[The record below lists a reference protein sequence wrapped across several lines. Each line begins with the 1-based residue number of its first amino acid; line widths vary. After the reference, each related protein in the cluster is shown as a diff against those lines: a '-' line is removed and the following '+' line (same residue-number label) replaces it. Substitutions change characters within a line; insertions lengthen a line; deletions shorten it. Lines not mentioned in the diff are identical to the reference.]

1 MDIDEIGVDLILL
14 TARPNGTLPH
24 SEKLSFGL
32 SGSEL
37 VRLVAARRV
46 DIVKGRIVVLDMAPT
61 GDPLLDEALVSMASG
76 RREPTAKAWVARR
89 RTGHV
94 RSYQDRLANDGV
106 IRAER
111 YKFLG
116 FLPAVRWEITDTAR
130 AAQARSRL
138 EAVAASTGPVQP
150 AQAALAGLAT
160 AIDAARPVFPG
171 QSGRAARKRLKQ
183 AARGDFAAAGASR
196 AAAGAN
202 ARDEAYREAISDS
215 LTSAIDSVIHAAVH
229 AATEATH
236 HAAHSS
242 AHSGHSGH
250 SGGGGGGGGGHH

>member
-1 MDIDEIGVDLILL
+1 MGAMDMDELGVDLILL
-14 TARPNGTLPH
+14 TARPSGTLPER
-24 SEKLSFGL
+24 EKLCFGL

-46 DIVKGRIVVLDMAPT
+46 DIVKGRIVVLDMAAT
-61 GDPLLDEALVSMASG
+61 GDPLLDQALGSMTAG
-76 RREPTAKAWVARR
+76 RRGLTAKDWVARR

-94 RSYQDRLANDGV
+94 RAYQAQLAADG
-106 IRAER
+106 IIHGDR

-116 FLPAVRWEITDTAR
+116 FIPAVRWKLADTAR

-160 AIDAARPVFPG
+160 AIGAAHTVFPG
-171 QSGRAARKRLKQ
+171 RSGRAARKRLQQ

-196 AAAGAN
+196 AAAGAY
-202 ARDEAYREAISDS
+202 ARDEAYREAMNDALS
-215 LTSAIDSVIHAAVH
+215 SAIDSVIHAAVH
-229 AATEATH
+229 AVTEATD
-236 HAAHSS
+236 HAAHG
-242 AHSGHSGH
+242 SGHSGH
-250 SGGGGGGGGGHH
+250 GGGGGGHH

>member
-1 MDIDEIGVDLILL
+1 MDMDELGADLILL
-14 TARPNGTLPH
+14 AARPSGTLPY
-24 SEKLSFGL
+24 SDKLPFGL

-46 DIVKGRIVVLDMAPT
+46 DIAKGRITVRDLAPT
-61 GDPLLDEALVSMASG
+61 GDPLLDQALASMAGG
-76 RREPTAKAWVARR
+76 RHGATAKAWVAHR

-94 RSYQDRLANDGV
+94 QGYRARLTADGV
-106 IRAER
+106 IRADR

-116 FLPAVRWEITDTAR
+116 FIPAVRWKVTDTAR

-160 AIDAARPVFPG
+160 AIGAARLVFPG
-171 QSGRAARKRLKQ
+171 SSGRAARKRLKQ
-183 AARGDFAAAGASR
+183 AAKGDLAAAGASR
-196 AAAGAN
+196 AAAGAY
-202 ARDEAYREAISDS
+202 AGDEAQREAIGDS
-215 LTSAIDSVIHAAVH
+215 LTSAINSVIQAAVH

-236 HAAHSS
+236 HAAHS
-242 AHSGHSGH
+242 AGHSGH
-250 SGGGGGGGGGHH
+250 DGGGGHH